1 MEPSATFQRLP
12 RSGFRHLLHACLAGL
27 ILASIMI
34 LLVGMLFFVLIT
46 AAAWETSRKVQM
58 TLNPN
63 LSSLIISRSFSWAI
77 TFVHHIRLWRCT
89 MFTWPG
95 SNTITATLFLVE
107 LITFGTSTSYAIKL
121 RAIFEDGSVESIQGN
136 TTTDLIK
143 LVLVEG
149 SWRTVY
155 IWLPAIAFFM
165 SVLTTLFHFCLQVF
179 YRMYGFKVPYDY
191 EPTISGR
198 MFKED
203 VAAQR
208 GLFEGLD
215 IILRD
220 LTPVG
225 RLQSAFRRQ
234 RSMDSADSC
243 QRQVSLQTVS
253 MKGR

>member
-1 MEPSATFQRLP
+1 
-12 RSGFRHLLHACLAGL
+12 
-27 ILASIMI
+27 
-34 LLVGMLFFVLIT
+34 
-46 AAAWETSRKVQM
+46 
-58 TLNPN
+58 
-63 LSSLIISRSFSWAI
+63 
-77 TFVHHIRLWRCT
+77 

-107 LITFGTSTSYAIKL
+107 LITFGISTSYAIKL
-121 RAIFEDGSVESIQGN
+121 RAIFEVGSVEDIQGN
-136 TTTDLIK
+136 TTDLIE

-149 SWRTVY
+149 SWRILY

-203 VAAQR
+203 VVAQR
-208 GLFEGLD
+208 GLVEGLGM
-215 IILRD
+215 ILRD

-234 RSMDSADSC
+234 RSTNPADSC